1 MSTPCYCTGLRIA
14 TRKVAALYDA
24 ALEPTGVNIAQF
36 ALLRNIERRQPVSL
50 TELGRALAL
59 DRSTMGRNIRVVE
72 KLGLVTTERGEDQ
85 RESMVRLSEH
95 GTAVLHEAAPLWQ
108 ECQSAISKRIGPER
122 LQALSEI
129 NRLL

>member
-1 MSTPCYCTGLRIA
+1 MSTPCYCTGLRIT

-24 ALEPTGVNIAQF
+24 ALESTGINIAQF

-95 GTAVLHEAAPLWQ
+95 GTTVLHEAEPFWQ
-108 ECQSAISKRIGPER
+108 DCQSEIAERIGPER

-129 NRLL
+129 NQLL

>member
-1 MSTPCYCTGLRIA
+1 MSAHCYCTGLRTA

-24 ALEPTGVNIAQF
+24 ALGSTGINIAQF
-36 ALLRNIERRQPVSL
+36 ALLRNIARRQPVSL

-85 RESMVRLSEH
+85 RESMVSLSGH
-95 GTAVLHEAAPLWQ
+95 GTAVLHEAEPLWQ
-108 ECQSAISKRIGPER
+108 ECQIDISRRIGPER

-129 NRLL
+129 NQLL